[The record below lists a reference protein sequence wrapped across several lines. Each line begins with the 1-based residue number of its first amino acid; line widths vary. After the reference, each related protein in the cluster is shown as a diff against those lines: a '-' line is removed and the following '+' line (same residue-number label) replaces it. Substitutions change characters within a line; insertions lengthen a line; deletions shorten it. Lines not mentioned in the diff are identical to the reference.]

1 MKKHVTLILICL
13 FAFCRGFAQQSEA
26 KFGYNFIHYGIEEGL
41 PSNETYYFLE
51 DSRGYLWIGTDKGVA
66 RFNGYAFKTFTTNDG
81 LTDNTILR
89 MASGPDGKVWMAC
102 FNNTLSYYDQG
113 KFHPFRH
120 NEKLLYA
127 ARELMGPP
135 EIDIDQDYRIF
146 YKSTRGAL
154 IIDTTGNIN
163 LLKKGRIPGDGPE
176 THWIFNFNNKV
187 KSFSSVNVKRIGI
200 VQVDIQ
206 VKDSTYIHTFLAS
219 GGLNSYF
226 LQAGTRRYFYLQKTI
241 IIVEGEKIIF
251 EKTLPNEALGVMAA
265 IGDEIWISSMNGV
278 IVMDKNGKFKNRF
291 LKNKQISSIFK
302 DKNNNIWISTL
313 NDGIYQ
319 IKNRAL
325 QLLQPNETPVAHAF
339 PVLFNLDDVVF
350 GIRKNNEAGCPTS
363 RDATE
368 EVQLFNQFCAFES
381 HYPLD
386 VFFTSENYQFNFD
399 QYFIKLDNIN
409 SAKSITKNGQN
420 IYAASKSQI
429 YKLNYKKNKYYW
441 ERLYYLWQN
450 KSLSAIHAFDD
461 GTILLGAIDGLY
473 LFNGK
478 EATAHP
484 RNKAINS
491 RIQDI
496 ELLENDTILATRGN
510 GLKVLKKDKILTY
523 TDVNGLLS
531 NSVSSLFK
539 LNNQLWVATDGGV
552 NLLYTQ
558 NDTIVLEK
566 KITVDDGLSSK
577 QIHQLIVVDS
587 MIFLG
592 LERGLAKVDLKL
604 LDQHKTD
611 HIPLYFTN
619 IRINDADVV
628 PLKKHNL
635 KHDQKLVRID
645 FEAIDFK
652 QSGNILYKYRM
663 NNLSDRW
670 DYTNN
675 RSVLYSNLSPG
686 KYTFEIAAQYA
697 NGAWT
702 DVSQIEFMIS
712 KPYWETWWFR
722 VGFFLLL
729 SGSGYWIYSSS
740 SIARKKRE
748 QLAKELNTSKQMAL
762 GSQINPH
769 FIFNSLNSIYNFLL
783 KNKDEAAQV
792 YLVRF
797 SRLIRNVFENSME
810 SFISLAHE
818 IETLNIYLELEQ
830 LRFSNKFEYRFQLDE
845 DLQQEN
851 TFIPPML
858 LQPLAENAIW
868 HGLLNKE
875 DMEPALLQISVK
887 KSGETLQ
894 FSVLDNGV
902 GLSHSKEKQKN
913 QLLRKTKSTGLSIT
927 QKRVSLVNE
936 YYNKEY
942 YFTVEDFVEDHQIK
956 GTIVAF
962 SLPYISSKP

>member
-1 MKKHVTLILICL
+1 MLLTVVCGLL
-13 FAFCRGFAQQSEA
+13 AQQRTSE
-26 KFGYNFIHYGIEEGL
+26 FGYSFIHYGIEAGL

-51 DSRGYLWIGTDKGVA
+51 DTQGYLWIGTDKGVS
-66 RFNGYAFKTFTTNDG
+66 RFNGYGFKTFTTNDG

-120 NEKLLYA
+120 NEKLLHA

-163 LLKKGRIPGDGPE
+163 LLKKGRIPGDEPE

-206 VKDSTYIHTFLAS
+206 VKDSTYVHTFLTS

-251 EKTLPNEALGVMAA
+251 EKTLPDEALGIMAA
-265 IGDEIWISSMNGV
+265 IGDEIWISSMKGV
-278 IVMDKNGKFKNRF
+278 IVMDKNGNFKNRF

-350 GIRKNNEAGCPTS
+350 GVRKNNEAGCPTS
-363 RDATE
+363 RDAAE
-368 EVQLFNQFCAFES
+368 EMQLFNQFCAFES
-381 HYPLD
+381 RYPLD
-386 VFFTSENYQFNFD
+386 VFFTAEDYQFNFD

-409 SAKSITKNGQN
+409 PAKSITKNGKN

-429 YKLNYKKNKYYW
+429 YKLNYKNNTYYW
-441 ERLYYLWQN
+441 EHLYYLWQN
-450 KSLSAIHAFDD
+450 KSLSSIHAFDD

-496 ELLENDTILATRGN
+496 ELLGNDTILATRGN

-552 NLLYTQ
+552 NLLYPQ
-558 NDTIVLEK
+558 NDTLVLEK
-566 KITVDDGLSSK
+566 KITIDDGLSSK

-587 MIFLG
+587 MIYLG

-628 PLKKHNL
+628 PLKRHNL
-635 KHDQKLVRID
+635 KHDQKLIRID

-697 NGAWT
+697 NGVWT
-702 DVSQIEFMIS
+702 DASQIEFMIS

-722 VGFFLLL
+722 IGFFLLL

-748 QLAKELNTSKQMAL
+748 QLAKELNASKQMAL

-810 SFISLAHE
+810 SYIKLAHE

-830 LRFSNKFEYRFQLDE
+830 LRFSNKFEYRFQIGE
-845 DLQQEN
+845 DIEQEN

-858 LQPLAENAIW
+858 LQPLVENAIW

-875 DMEPALLQISVK
+875 DMEPALLQISIE
-887 KSGETLQ
+887 KSGDVLK

-902 GLSHSKEKQKN
+902 GLSRSKEKQKK

-936 YYNKEY
+936 YYNKSY